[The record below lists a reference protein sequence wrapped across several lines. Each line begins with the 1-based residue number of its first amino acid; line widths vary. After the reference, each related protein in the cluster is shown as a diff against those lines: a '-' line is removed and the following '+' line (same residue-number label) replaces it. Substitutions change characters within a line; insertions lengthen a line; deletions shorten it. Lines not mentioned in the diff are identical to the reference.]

1 MAQELNKYQIF
12 SKLAEMFNFTPGDVN
27 NVWIIDKINQKLPR
41 GYEVKAIVTHNARYS
56 PKDLLKLSTSGD
68 VIRGESVVKI
78 DFDEQGP
85 LVMISSPT
93 PISFAVQP
101 NEITVVVAA
110 KLAQSGY
117 YFVQDSPTVVRL
129 IYKEQTIMALDCDI
143 LGKYLFDSPELT

>member
-1 MAQELNKYQIF
+1 MAQELRASQVIA
-12 SKLAEMFNFTPGDVN
+12 KLAEMFNFTREDLN
-27 NVWIIDKINQKLPR
+27 NVWIVDRINQKLPR

-93 PISFAVQP
+93 PISFGVQP
-101 NEITVVVAA
+101 DEIAVVVAP

-117 YFVQDSPTVVRL
+117 YFVQDSPTVIRL
-129 IYKEQTIMALDCDI
+129 VCKEQTIMTLDCDALHKI
-143 LGKYLFDSPELT
+143 FELIPRS

>member
-1 MAQELNKYQIF
+1 MAQELSSYQIIA
-12 SKLAEMFNFTPGDVN
+12 KLAKMFNFAWEGMKET
-27 NVWIIDKINQKLPR
+27 WIIDKINQKLPR

-101 NEITVVVAA
+101 NEIDVVVAP
-110 KLAQSGY
+110 KTTQSGY
-117 YFVQDSPTVVRL
+117 YFVQDSPTVIRL
-129 IYKEQTIMALDCDI
+129 RYKNQTVMTLDCNALHFSDLI
-143 LGKYLFDSPELT
+143 T

>member
-1 MAQELNKYQIF
+1 MAQELSSYQIIA
-12 SKLAEMFNFTPGDVN
+12 KLVKMFNFTPGDVDK
-27 NVWIIDKINQKLPR
+27 VCIIDKINQKLPR

-56 PKDLLKLSTSGD
+56 PKDLLKLSASGD

-101 NEITVVVAA
+101 NEIGVVVAP
-110 KLAQSGY
+110 KTTQSGY

-129 IYKEQTIMALDCDI
+129 VYKEQTIMTLDCDTLSKI
-143 LGKYLFDSPELT
+143 FELIPRS

>member
-1 MAQELNKYQIF
+1 MAQELSSYQIIA
-12 SKLAEMFNFTPGDVN
+12 KLAKMFNFTPGDVN
-27 NVWIIDKINQKLPR
+27 NAWIIDKINQKLPR

-101 NEITVVVAA
+101 NEIGVVVAP
-110 KLAQSGY
+110 KTTQSGY

-129 IYKEQTIMALDCDI
+129 MHKEQTIMTLDCDTLSKI
-143 LGKYLFDSPELT
+143 FELIPRS

>member
-1 MAQELNKYQIF
+1 MAQELSSYQIIA
-12 SKLAEMFNFTPGDVN
+12 KLAKMFNFAWEGMNET
-27 NVWIIDKINQKLPR
+27 WIIDKINQKLPR

-101 NEITVVVAA
+101 NEIDVVVAP
-110 KLAQSGY
+110 KTTQSGY
-117 YFVQDSPTVVRL
+117 YFVQDSPTTVRL
-129 IYKEQTIMALDCDI
+129 IYKEQTIMTLDCNELSKIFDI
-143 LGKYLFDSPELT
+143 IPRS

>member
-1 MAQELNKYQIF
+1 MAQELSSYQIIA
-12 SKLAEMFNFTPGDVN
+12 KLAKMFNFTPGDVE
-27 NVWIIDKINQKLPR
+27 NVGIIDKINQKLPR

-56 PKDLLKLSTSGD
+56 PKGLLKLSASGD

-78 DFDEQGP
+78 DFDAQGP

-101 NEITVVVAA
+101 NEIDVVVAP
-110 KLAQSGY
+110 KILQSGY

-129 IYKEQTIMALDCDI
+129 VHNEQTIMTLDCDT
-143 LGKYLFDSPELT
+143 LGKIFLIPRS

>member
-1 MAQELNKYQIF
+1 MAQELSSYQIIA
-12 SKLAEMFNFTPGDVN
+12 KLVKMFNLTQGDIN
-27 NVWIIDKINQKLPR
+27 NVRIIDKINQKLPR

-93 PISFAVQP
+93 PSSFAVQP
-101 NEITVVVAA
+101 HEIGVVVRQ
-110 KLAQSGY
+110 KPRNLG
-117 YFVQDSPTVVRL
+117 
-129 IYKEQTIMALDCDI
+129 II
-143 LGKYLFDSPELT
+143 LCKILPPW